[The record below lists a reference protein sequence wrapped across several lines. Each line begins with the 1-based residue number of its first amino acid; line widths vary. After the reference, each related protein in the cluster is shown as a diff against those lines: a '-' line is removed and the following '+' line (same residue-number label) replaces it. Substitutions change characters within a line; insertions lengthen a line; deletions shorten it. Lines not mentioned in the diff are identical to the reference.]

1 MKPTANADSPPALG
15 TKVRRR
21 SDELGCPRYEAVGGL
36 LGQRC
41 ARGMRCSRD
50 GVGMSPGILDV
61 QATLTFGDI
70 GGVHYELPVHVHLCA
85 DVQRTLPPCF

>member
-1 MKPTANADSPPALG
+1 
-15 TKVRRR
+15 
-21 SDELGCPRYEAVGGL
+21 
-36 LGQRC
+36 
-41 ARGMRCSRD
+41 
-50 GVGMSPGILDV
+50 MSPGILDV